1 MTDPTKQFTC
11 EDVFR
16 RLDDFL
22 DRELTPAEMM
32 LVQAHLDS
40 CAQCASEHRFERRVL
55 DDVRAKL
62 GRIKAPHGLLQRVR
76 QVLEDPS

>member
-1 MTDPTKQFTC
+1 MTDPNRHYAC

-22 DRELTPAEMM
+22 DRELSMEEAR
-32 LVQAHLDS
+32 LVEEHLAT

-55 DDVRAKL
+55 DDIRSKLQRIRA
-62 GRIKAPHGLLQRVR
+62 PEGLLDRVR
-76 QVLEDPS
+76 QTIRDP

>member
-1 MTDPTKQFTC
+1 MTGPAKQFTC

-22 DRELTPAEMM
+22 DRELTAAEMA
-32 LVQAHLDS
+32 LVEAHLAS

-55 DDVRAKL
+55 DDMRAKL
-62 GRIKAPHGLLQRVR
+62 QRIKAPDSLLQRVR
-76 QVLEDPS
+76 RVLEEPS